1 LKTYKKKKGKSSSSI
16 EEMTKK
22 IAGFLFDI
30 DRTLDIQKLTFEKS
44 KFFGKLNISVLEADK
59 SKIKILLPI

>member
-22 IAGFLFDI
+22 IAGFSFDI
-30 DRTLDIQKLTFEKS
+30 DRTLDIQKLTFKKS
-44 KFFGKLNISVLEADK
+44 KFSDELNISVLEADK
-59 SKIKILLPI
+59 SKIKTLLPI